1 MEIKGMRV
9 IMNNKE
15 RGKDMKEI
23 DLIKQLSTSFGPSGM
38 EDAVVSVVKEEVSS
52 FMDCKEDTMRNLIMH
67 RKKETG
73 KLHIH
78 LDAHGDEV
86 GFIIQ
91 AIKPNG
97 LLRFLPLGGWICE
110 NVAAQ
115 KVWIKNRE
123 GKLVEGVVCSKPPHF
138 TKKEER
144 HKHLDFEDLLIDVGA
159 SSKEEVINEYGISI
173 GSFAVPAVSCSYDEK
188 HEMFL
193 GKAFD
198 CRIGCAAL
206 IQTLKDL
213 EKKEIGKTISASIS
227 AQEEVGERGMKSV
240 MQQINPDLMICFE
253 GCPADDTFE
262 EEYMIQSALKKG
274 PMLRHFDVSMITHP
288 RFQRFA
294 LDIAKKYNIPVQ
306 ESVRRGG
313 GTNGGISHTCNIPT
327 IVIGIPT
334 RYAHTFYSYTSM
346 QDYKHAVL
354 LAEKIIEELNE
365 KIYSEF

>member
-1 MEIKGMRV
+1 
-9 IMNNKE
+9 
-15 RGKDMKEI
+15 
-23 DLIKQLSTSFGPSGM
+23 
-38 EDAVVSVVKEEVSS
+38 
-52 FMDCKEDTMRNLIMH
+52 
-67 RKKETG
+67 
-73 KLHIH
+73 
-78 LDAHGDEV
+78 
-86 GFIIQ
+86 
-91 AIKPNG
+91 
-97 LLRFLPLGGWICE
+97 
-110 NVAAQ
+110 
-115 KVWIKNRE
+115 
-123 GKLVEGVVCSKPPHF
+123 
-138 TKKEER
+138 
-144 HKHLDFEDLLIDVGA
+144 
-159 SSKEEVINEYGISI
+159 
-173 GSFAVPAVSCSYDEK
+173 
-188 HEMFL
+188 MFL

-240 MQQINPDLMICFE
+240 MQQIKPDLMICFE

-294 LDIAKKYNIPVQ
+294 LEIAKKYNIPVQ

-354 LAEKIIEELNE
+354 LAEKIIEEL
-365 KIYSEF
+365 K